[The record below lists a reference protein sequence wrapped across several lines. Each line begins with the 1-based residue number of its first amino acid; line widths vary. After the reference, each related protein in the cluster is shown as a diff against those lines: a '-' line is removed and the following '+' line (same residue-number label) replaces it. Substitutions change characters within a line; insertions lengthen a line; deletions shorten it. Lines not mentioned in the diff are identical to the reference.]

1 MTQSNNV
8 IQVGQ
13 LWRDRRKDN
22 VRTLRV
28 ERVDESG
35 QKVHLVVVRQVY
47 QGETT
52 EPMRPTS
59 MTSARLLSRNFVLE
73 QEAER

>member
-1 MTQSNNV
+1 MTQSDNV
-8 IQVGQ
+8 IRVGQ

-22 VRTLRV
+22 IRTLRV
-28 ERVDESG
+28 DRVDENG
-35 QKVHLVVVRQVY
+35 QVHLVVIRQVY
-47 QGETT
+47 QGEAT